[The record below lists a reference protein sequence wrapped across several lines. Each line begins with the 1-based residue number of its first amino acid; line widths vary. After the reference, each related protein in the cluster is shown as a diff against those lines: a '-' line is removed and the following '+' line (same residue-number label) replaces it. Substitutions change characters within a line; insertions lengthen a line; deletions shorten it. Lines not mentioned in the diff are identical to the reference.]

1 MSTQEM
7 TKANATE
14 TTERATDGR
23 GEATRAYRPNVD
35 VYETNDELLLCADM
49 PGADA
54 GSIEIKFEDG
64 TLALHG
70 RVKPRQSEETA
81 YLLQEYGVGDFYRE
95 FQVTEKVNVAAIRA
109 EYVDGVLKITLPKVD
124 AVKSRKIDVQAK

>member
-1 MSTQEM
+1 MSTQEI
-7 TKANATE
+7 NQVESPE
-14 TTERATDGR
+14 TAERLKDAR
-23 GEATRAYRPNVD
+23 PESNRVYRPNVD
-35 VYETNDELLLCADM
+35 VCENNDELVLWVDM

-70 RVKPRQSEETA
+70 RVKPRQSEDTA

-95 FQVTEKVNVAAIRA
+95 FQVTEKINVAGIRA
-109 EYVDGVLKITLPKVD
+109 EYTDGVLKVTLPKVE
-124 AVKSRKIDVQAK
+124 AVKPRRVEVQTK